1 MGAIMNAMYKFM
13 SNAAGAALGLLLGVM
28 ATFFGIPF
36 GGVAQA
42 TTFTFGD
49 GVPILVPGYTEA
61 GMIISSVSPAFPTIY
76 ATEGKYIRDWQTT
89 GVGYDTTGTER
100 ELQINQGDL
109 SGGATRDVVFSLVS
123 AGTFDLLSLDIEDP
137 NLFSAS
143 GTLTV
148 IGSNG
153 ATQALYGGDFGTA
166 TLLGFVG
173 LTSFTLRCEA
183 GCQATVDNIVFSELS
198 TVPLPAAIP
207 LFATGLGALG
217 LLGWRR
223 KRKAKAA

>member
-109 SGGATRDVVFSLVS
+109 SGGATRDVVFS
-123 AGTFDLLSLDIEDP
+123 
-137 NLFSAS
+137 AS

-198 TVPLPAAIP
+198 TVPLPAALP